1 MSIRLIT
8 FDLDNTLWDIEPIVA
23 RAEKSMRDWIRQ
35 QHPDFVRRFDLR
47 EFSRLRHD
55 VVSQRKDIAHDLSAL
70 RIEVLRR
77 AFIEGGYSA
86 VDAVHAAQGAF
97 DVYYEGRNT
106 VEFFPGALQALTALH
121 KEFSLY
127 AVTNG
132 NADIQRAG
140 LGHLFSG
147 HFSAASVGVPKPDP
161 RIYQAAIT
169 ASGLLPEQ
177 ILHVGDDPEQDIAG
191 AAAVGMRTLWVNFS
205 DQIWP
210 DMPPADAEFTSFD
223 ELVSQVQQL
232 SER

>member
-23 RAEKSMRDWIRQ
+23 KAEKSMRDWIRQ
-35 QHPDFVRRFDLR
+35 QHPDFVLRFDLR

-77 AFIEGGYSA
+77 AFIEGGYSTA
-86 VDAVHAAQGAF
+86 DAVRAAQGAF
-97 DVYYEGRNT
+97 DVYFEGRNA
-106 VEFFPGALQALTALH
+106 VEFFPGALQALMALH
-121 KEFSLY
+121 KDFSLY
-127 AVTNG
+127 AITNG
-132 NADIQRAG
+132 NADIQRVG

-169 ASGLLPEQ
+169 ASGLMPEQ
-177 ILHVGDDPEQDIAG
+177 MLHIGDDPEQDIAG
-191 AAAVGMRTLWVNFS
+191 AAAVGMRTLWVNFG
-205 DQIWP
+205 DQVWP
-210 DMPPADAEFTSFD
+210 DLPPADAEFTSFD
-223 ELVSQVQQL
+223 ELVPLVRRL
-232 SER
+232 AGC